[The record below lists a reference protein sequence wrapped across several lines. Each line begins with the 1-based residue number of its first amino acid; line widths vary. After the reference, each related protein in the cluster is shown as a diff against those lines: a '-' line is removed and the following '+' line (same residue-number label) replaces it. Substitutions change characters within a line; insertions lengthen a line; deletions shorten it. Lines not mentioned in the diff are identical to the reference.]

1 MSSDQRSRWVGS
13 MPEIYDRCLGEAVFR
28 PFAMDLA
35 RRAARLRPTRVLEI
49 AAGTGVLTAELLEA
63 CPAAE
68 VTATDLNPAMVEVG
82 REKVPRAVW
91 RPTDAMTLPFP
102 DDAFELV
109 VCQFGVMFFPDKRAA
124 FSEFARVLASP
135 GHLLFSTWDTV
146 DTHGFARVLVDAL
159 EGALTGGVPPF
170 LSEVPHG
177 YTDPDVVASDLRAAG
192 CDVDSIETVTLEG
205 HASSAS
211 TIAEGFCT
219 GTPLR
224 GEIEARGDLSVTTRA
239 ACAAMTARLGEG
251 PVSAPMSA
259 HVVQARSR
267 QPG

>member
-1 MSSDQRSRWVGS
+1 
-13 MPEIYDRCLGEAVFR
+13 MPETYDRCLGEAVFR
-28 PFAMDLA
+28 PFATDLA
-35 RRAARLRPTRVLEI
+35 RRAAPLRPRRVLEI

-82 REKVPRAVW
+82 REKVPGAVW
-91 RPTDAMTLPFP
+91 RPADAMTLPFP
-102 DDAFELV
+102 DDAFDLV

-124 FSEFARVLASP
+124 FSELARVLASP
-135 GHLLFSTWDTV
+135 GHLLFNTWGTV

-159 EGALTGGVPPF
+159 ARALPGDVPPF
-170 LSEVPHG
+170 LAEVPHG
-177 YTDPDVVASDLRAAG
+177 YADPDVVAGDLRAAG

-205 HASSAS
+205 RAASAS
-211 TIAEGFCT
+211 VVAEGFCT

-224 GEIEARGDLSVTTRA
+224 GQIEARADLSVTTQTVG
-239 ACAAMTARLGEG
+239 AAMTARLGEG

-259 HVVQARSR
+259 YVVRARAR
-267 QPG
+267 WGG